1 MSTKKTADQI
11 LEEMVGPINFGMFV
25 RVCRTSLDLTQVE
38 MAKKLKMARGT
49 LCDIEKGRQL
59 VSPKLALKIAKI
71 AGMHERFALE
81 LCLEDHL
88 KKQKIKYKIKV
99 LEKEK

>member
-1 MSTKKTADQI
+1 MSTKRTVDKI
-11 LEEMVGPINFGMFV
+11 LEEMVGPVTFGTFV
-25 RVCRTSLDLTQVE
+25 VAARTMMDLTQVE
-38 MAKKLKMARGT
+38 MAKKLKMAKGT

-99 LEKEK
+99 LDK

>member
-1 MSTKKTADQI
+1 MNTKKTADKI

-71 AGMHERFALE
+71 AGMHEQFALE

-88 KKQKIKYKIKV
+88 RKQKIKYKIKV

>member
-1 MSTKKTADQI
+1 MSTKRTADKI
-11 LEEMVGPINFGMFV
+11 LEEMVGPVTFGTFV
-25 RVCRTSLDLTQVE
+25 VAARTIMDLTQVE
-38 MAKKLKMARGT
+38 MAKKLKMAKGT

-99 LEKEK
+99 LDK

>member
-1 MSTKKTADQI
+1 MNIKKSADKI
-11 LEEMVGPINFGMFV
+11 LEEMVGPVNFGMFV
-25 RVCRTSLDLTQVE
+25 RACRTTMDLTQVQ

-59 VSPKLALKIAKI
+59 VSPKLAIKIAKT

-81 LCLEDHL
+81 LCLADHL

-99 LEKEK
+99 LEN

>member
-1 MSTKKTADQI
+1 MSTKRTADKI
-11 LEEMVGPINFGMFV
+11 LEEMVGPVTFGTFV
-25 RVCRTSLDLTQVE
+25 VAARTMMDLTQVE
-38 MAKKLKMARGT
+38 MAKKLKMAKGT

-99 LEKEK
+99 LDK